1 MKVAA
6 KNKTEYFAAA
16 GDRAGDLKRLDKL
29 IRAAAPN
36 LEPFF
41 LEADTMTGLGY
52 GRYHYRYASGREGDS
67 CVVGLANQK
76 NYMSLYVCV
85 TKDGKYLPERYAKR
99 LGKASC
105 GKSCIRFKKL
115 DDLDLDTV
123 TALLK
128 EAAQLGGDRA
138 SLRL

>member
-6 KNKTEYFAAA
+6 KNKTEYLAAA
-16 GDRAGDLKRLDKL
+16 GDRAPDLKRLDKV

-41 LEADTMTGLGY
+41 LEAGAMTGLGY
-52 GRYHYRYASGREGDS
+52 GRYHYRYASGREGDF

-85 TKDGKYLPERYAKR
+85 TKDGKYLAERYGKR
-99 LGKASC
+99 LGKANC

-115 DDLDLDTV
+115 DDLDLDAV

-128 EAAQLGGDRA
+128 EAGQLARDQT

>member
-16 GDRAGDLKRLDKL
+16 GERAADLKRLDKI

-41 LEADTMTGLGY
+41 FNAGAMTGLGY
-52 GRYHYRYASGREGDS
+52 GPYHYKYASGREGDS
-67 CVVGLANQK
+67 CIVGLANQK

-99 LGKASC
+99 LGKANC
-105 GKSCIRFKKL
+105 GKGCIRFKKL
-115 DDLDLDTV
+115 DDLDLDAV

-128 EAAQLGGDRA
+128 EAGQLARDQA
-138 SLRL
+138 SLQL